1 MKRANNTRKRHGAGW
16 RFYGRLALPHAPY
29 ARHSATSL
37 LPKKEKTMSDK
48 KYQFTGDELIRLLHD
63 AIGLAYEYNR
73 LHGRDMFA
81 ARNQAIVEV
90 FEGLEYSENEIA
102 AEHPLHSD
110 GGEAL
115 AES

>member
-1 MKRANNTRKRHGAGW
+1 
-16 RFYGRLALPHAPY
+16 
-29 ARHSATSL
+29 
-37 LPKKEKTMSDK
+37 MSDK
-48 KYQFTGDELIRLLHD
+48 KYQFTGDELTRLLHD

-73 LHGRDMFA
+73 VHGRDMFA

-110 GGEAL
+110 GGTDSAKMADSQSGNNPVSTADSQPPAVL
-115 AES
+115 P